1 MRKKSASVAFK
12 KNLEKSE
19 EIHAQQQNGS
29 VIS

>member
-1 MRKKSASVAFK
+1 MRKKSVAFK